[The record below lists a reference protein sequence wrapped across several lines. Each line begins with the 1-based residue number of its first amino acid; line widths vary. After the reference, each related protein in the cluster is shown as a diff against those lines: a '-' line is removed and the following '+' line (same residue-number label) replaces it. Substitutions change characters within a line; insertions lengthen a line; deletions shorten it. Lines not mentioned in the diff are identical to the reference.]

1 MKYIPLEII
10 DFSDTALQITW
21 EDGHESIYLYE
32 DLRESCPCANCRE
45 VRKKDSKGNPTSKR
59 NIPLR
64 TNSKPLRPIKT
75 EKVGQYIYALKFKWS
90 DNHDTGIYSYDFLRE
105 LCTCDSCQV

>member
-32 DLRESCPCANCRE
+32 DLRESCPCASCRE
-45 VRKKDSKGNPTSKR
+45 VRKKDSKGNPTFKK

-64 TNSKPLRPIKT
+64 TSSKPLRPIKT
-75 EKVGQYIYALKFKWS
+75 EKVGQYALKFKWS
-90 DNHDTGIYSYDFLRE
+90 DNHDTGIYSYDLLRE
-105 LCTCDSCQV
+105 LCTCESCQD

>member
-1 MKYIPLEII
+1 MKYMPLEII

-45 VRKKDSKGNPTSKR
+45 VRKKESKGNPTFKK

-64 TNSKPLRPIKT
+64 ANFKSLRLIKT
-75 EKVGQYIYALKFKWS
+75 EKVGQYALRFKWS
-90 DNHDTGIYSYDFLRE
+90 DNHDTGIYSFDFLRE
-105 LCTCDSCQV
+105 LCTCESCQV